1 MVARKKPH
9 AERAAA
15 KPSPDRTSQT
25 LKDMLAPEVLQQLQ
39 SAKHKW
45 QADEERRAEQ
55 FRQQAAERRKKEREQ
70 LENNFEYLLNQSDLD
85 WKKFK

>member
-1 MVARKKPH
+1 MAHKKPH
-9 AERAAA
+9 GEKAGA
-15 KPSPDRTSQT
+15 KRSPDRTT
-25 LKDMLAPEVLQQLQ
+25 LKDMLAPELLQQLQ

-45 QADEERRAEQ
+45 QAEEERRAEQ
-55 FRQQAAERRKKEREQ
+55 LRRQAAERRKQEQEQ